1 MATPVIYANSITVG
15 ESQTNAAFKVFLSEV
30 SATTITVHWSLASKT
45 ATGGAD
51 FIAQSGILT
60 FNPGIT
66 ELTIPFV
73 VVNDLLPE
81 PIESFN
87 LVLSSPSSNAL
98 VGNNLTFATASERD
112 LVPGT
117 PGVLAGDFG
126 VDDATRAGMFFITQ
140 NRPSSALASMIYPTA
155 DSTVTA
161 AAADNQA
168 LTPVALTSAP
178 DQDQRN
184 LALAEK
190 LYIFDAK
197 LQDLQTL
204 VDAVPVGGE
213 VLILDSSRDGVLQI
227 AQALEGR
234 SELAGL
240 HIFSHGSAGSLS
252 LGAVTL
258 NQSTLAYYSDALATI
273 GRAMSA
279 TGDILLYG
287 CNVAQGDMG
296 QAFIAQIA
304 AATGADVAASVDLT
318 GAVGLGGDWVLEQ
331 AVGSV
336 ELTAVQPE
344 NYSSALISPV
354 PNTVPTSTI
363 FASHGGYYGTF
374 AQLAKAAYH
383 LAPEEQLHEGQT
395 VSNGRAVFGTGQ
407 NYVKPYADDAWNQV
421 TADWTILRNAELN
434 MGGTPILS
442 ENGTTEGRTGAGVFG
457 NTWFLQP
464 DGIYHSNNAAAF
476 AVVSADSVV
485 ISFRGTNDND
495 NEGPPF
501 VPLGT
506 DDENDWLNMQGHYAE
521 LKSFIDSVDVYVA
534 SHNIKQVYVTGH
546 SLGGAIAL
554 GYMDRHGPN
563 PGQINNKTDNGSV
576 IQYEAVTFAAPGY
589 ALDGATLDPR
599 VISIEVDGDPVP
611 DLGLHHGYVV
621 SVNLPLG
628 YSSPMNY
635 HSMDIYL
642 QVAKALDSEIPDTT
656 VSTSSSI
663 HGFRPDMF
671 SPIDQGLEV
680 SLRGAESSATQN
692 FKWGVQPNPAPN
704 FALMGGNDT
713 LADTTNLGITDYF
726 LGGAGEDTLGG
737 TAFQTTSG
745 RGVLIGG
752 IGNDTYIVDSIAD
765 QIIEKPDAGTDKVQ
779 TSVTYSLAAN
789 VENLELLPNSVLLV
803 FDANINGTGNVLDN
817 TITGNNGNNVL
828 SGLDGNDTL
837 SAGNGND
844 VLDGGAGWDS
854 LVALDGH
861 DILLGGSE
869 NDQYW
874 VSRVDYNPLVSID
887 VPTYDITDTA
897 GEHDWLYISDTT
909 DLPSLD
915 NFGDLN
921 VQAVG
926 SDLWIDLDIPG
937 SLLVDDDDGRVIVR
951 GQGVAGTAVETLVL
965 TDVNKNVIGEA
976 ISLVSLWNA
985 IQSFADAAYHRL
997 TLSNTFGV
1005 YGQLVNGSGGSPQL
1019 DGGIG
1024 GANGGAW
1031 FYGTARSNISPFGN
1045 DTLTGTAGDDTF
1057 VGSTGI
1063 DTING
1068 GAGIDTLIID
1078 LDLTT
1083 ATSQNSVGVM
1093 YGNFTV
1099 GNLST
1104 FAEINT
1110 LMSTAATSY
1119 TILMSSQNITT
1130 ATNVEQFKVSLT
1142 GTARAD
1148 LLIYQ
1153 NGTRYHGGLG
1163 IDAFYADWSGTA
1175 NAINWVN
1182 DPAATQVV
1190 NGASVNSLERLLIAM
1205 GSGNDFIDNTLGGGN
1220 DYLDGGL
1227 GNDTINGGAGIDTI
1241 NGGAGIDTLII
1252 DLDLTTATSQNS
1264 VGVMYGNF
1272 TVGNLSTF
1280 AEINTLMSTAA
1291 TSYTILMSSQNITTA
1306 TNVEQFKVSL
1316 TGTARADLLIYQNG
1330 TRYHGGLGIDA
1341 FYADWSG
1348 TANAINWVND
1358 PAATQVV
1365 NGASVNSLERLLIA
1379 MGSGNDFIDN
1389 TLGGGNDYLD
1399 GGLGNDTING
1409 GAGIDTI
1416 NGGAGIDTLTGG
1428 LGNDSLTG
1436 GAGFDTAVFSG
1447 LRASYTVTHGVGSVT
1462 VNGADGV
1469 DTLTGIEKLTF
1480 ADTSV
1485 LLKGV
1490 DADFNGD
1497 GASDILWRQGV
1508 SGADQIWRSGNS
1520 ALVQAVVPVA
1530 DINWKIA
1537 GNGDFNGDGVSDI
1550 LWRNSS
1556 SGANTIWRS
1565 GINTQSQAVAA
1576 LAAPNWRIAGVDD
1589 YNGDGVAD
1597 ILWSNSATRANQI
1610 WRSGNSAQLQA
1621 VATVADANWKIAGT
1635 GDFNGDGVSDILWR
1649 NSATGA
1655 NTIWRGG
1662 LNTTSQAVA
1671 SVADL
1676 NWKIAG
1682 IGDFNGDRTSDILW
1696 RNSAT
1701 GADTIWRSGS
1711 SAQLQ
1716 SVASVA
1722 DQNWKI
1728 AGTGDYSGDG
1738 IADILWR
1745 NSATGANT
1753 IWKGGLSTTTQAVP
1767 TLDVNWSA
1775 PNQTNAWAESA
1786 LLPVSGGVDADFNGD
1801 GKSDLL
1807 WRNTSTGADVIWR
1820 SASNTSTQA
1829 VAAVADQNWKIAGTG
1844 DFNGDGAADILWR
1857 NASTGADTIWR
1868 GGLNT
1873 QMQAVAALADLNWK
1887 VAGVGDF
1894 NGDNKDDIL
1903 WRNIA
1908 SGADA
1913 IWQSGLSTTVQAVA
1927 TVADLNWKITGV
1939 GDFNGD
1945 GKDDILWRNSATGA
1959 NTIWRD
1965 GLNSQVQAVVTVAD
1979 QNWKA
1984 VGTGDFNGDGS
1995 DDILWRNTASGANTI
2010 WKSGLNTQTQT
2021 VTSQVDLAWRV
2032 TGTGDYN
2039 GDGKDDILW
2048 RHASTGDNAL
2058 WNGGNSATPIALIGI
2073 ADPAWTLPNQTGSWL
2088 GLNGLYAV

>member
-1110 LMSTAATSY
+1110 LMSTVATSY

-1175 NAINWVN
+1175 N
-1182 DPAATQVV
+1182 
-1190 NGASVNSLERLLIAM
+1190 
-1205 GSGNDFIDNTLGGGN
+1205 
-1220 DYLDGGL
+1220 
-1227 GNDTINGGAGIDTI
+1227 
-1241 NGGAGIDTLII
+1241 
-1252 DLDLTTATSQNS
+1252 
-1264 VGVMYGNF
+1264 
-1272 TVGNLSTF
+1272 
-1280 AEINTLMSTAA
+1280 
-1291 TSYTILMSSQNITTA
+1291 
-1306 TNVEQFKVSL
+1306 
-1316 TGTARADLLIYQNG
+1316 
-1330 TRYHGGLGIDA
+1330 
-1341 FYADWSG
+1341 
-1348 TANAINWVND
+1348 ANAINWVND